1 MFSTEGQLR
10 RRTGKYDAPRFEYL
24 QALVTEFQ
32 DTTDAEAKRQVLAN
46 LANFAY
52 DPINYDHFRKLN
64 VLDLF
69 LDVLSEPDNDQAVEF
84 AMGGLCNCC
93 LDPQFAAF
101 ILENDGVPL
110 VAGCLGSANLET
122 VLSAITTLYYLL
134 TPSSLDRMFS
144 SASLFS
150 VLSRLLAPSLVLTF
164 LVPLLSS
171 FLSFA
176 SCFYA
181 SLPLAFLTDRKNIK

>member
-134 TPSSLDRMFS
+134 TPSSLDLIAGENSPIVECIEKYSTSKNVR
-144 SASLFS
+144 
-150 VLSRLLAPSLVLTF
+150 LSN
-164 LVPLLSS
+164 LSK
-171 FLSFA
+171 LCLQQIQQMKKA
-176 SCFYA
+176 
-181 SLPLAFLTDRKNIK
+181 TQQQ